1 VNRMSEKQGPGVQ
14 DYSALAGDYDRTRY
28 VGDANTLKENFRVE
42 TLRSLLPEGAG
53 RALDVACGT
62 GRGVLLL
69 RDITPIVFGVDGTAE
84 MLAAAAAK
92 LGDDRRTVCLARGN
106 AASLPFADATFDV
119 VISLNFVHLFDV
131 PAKRTFIREMARVTR
146 PGGVVIVEFDNA
158 FQGLVLGGIRKY
170 FGKDIGYDWPWQVR
184 ASFPRDLVRIEM
196 VAGSNLPGVW
206 RVPSLHFTERMAKS
220 FPVNYLASRVFV
232 RARRY

>member
-1 VNRMSEKQGPGVQ
+1 MSPDQGPAVQ
-14 DYSALAGDYDRTRY
+14 DYAELADDYDRTRY
-28 VGDANTLKENFRVE
+28 VGQTNLVKERFRVE
-42 TLRSLLPEGAG
+42 TLRRLLPAKAA
-53 RALDVACGT
+53 RTLDVACGT

-69 RDITPIVFGVDGTAE
+69 RDIAPVVFGVDGTAE

-92 LGDDRRTVCLARGN
+92 LGDARRTVCLARGN

-119 VISLNFVHLFDV
+119 VISLNFVHLFDL
-131 PAKRTFIREMARVTR
+131 PAKQTFVREMARVTR
-146 PGGVVIVEFDNA
+146 PGGVVIVEFDSA
-158 FQGLVLGGIRKY
+158 LQGLVLGGIRKY

-184 ASFPRDLVRIEM
+184 ASFPRDLVKIEA

-206 RVPSLHFTERMAKS
+206 RVPSFHFAERAAKS

-232 RARRY
+232 RARRR

>member
-1 VNRMSEKQGPGVQ
+1 MSEKEGPGVQ

-28 VGDANTLKENFRVE
+28 VGDANTVKENFRVE
-42 TLRSLLPEGAG
+42 TFRGLLPERVG

-69 RDITPIVFGVDGTAE
+69 RDIAPVVFGVDGTAE

-92 LGDDRRTVCLARGN
+92 LGDGRRTGCLARGN

-119 VISLNFVHLFDV
+119 VISLNFVHLFDL
-131 PAKRTFIREMARVTR
+131 PAKQTFVREMARVTR

-158 FQGLVLGGIRKY
+158 LQGLVLGGIRKY

-184 ASFPRDLVRIEM
+184 ASFPHDLVNIELT
-196 VAGSNLPGVW
+196 AGSNLPGVW
-206 RVPSLHFTERMAKS
+206 RVPSLHFTERAARW
-220 FPVNYLASRVFV
+220 FPVNFLASRVFV